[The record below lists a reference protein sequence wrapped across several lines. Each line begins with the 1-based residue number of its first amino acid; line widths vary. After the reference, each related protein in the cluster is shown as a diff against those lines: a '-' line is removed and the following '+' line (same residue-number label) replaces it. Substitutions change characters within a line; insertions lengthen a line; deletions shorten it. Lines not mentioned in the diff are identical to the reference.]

1 MSELD
6 ELLKTKSSTLAT
18 QRYRLHIF
26 QACLQSAAQRA
37 NTAVQYPDNAEFLEA
52 RSDVVSTL
60 EALRSQPLV
69 LEPQANSKLEFFI
82 ETEEFLY
89 VVNEIGEVSETSP
102 CPDTTTA
109 EGSGLKLVRPGQ
121 EASFTIT
128 AHDTQ
133 GELCGMGGDVFV
145 VELINEF
152 GEEVEVN
159 LTDNGNGTFLS
170 NLHCPQQCSW

>member
-6 ELLKTKSSTLAT
+6 ELHKTKSSTLAT

-37 NTAVQYPDNAEFLEA
+37 NTAVQYPDNAELLEA

-109 EGSGLKLVRPGQ
+109 EGSGLKLFDRDRRRPSPLLRTTPK
-121 EASFTIT
+121 ESCVAW
-128 AHDTQ
+128 
-133 GELCGMGGDVFV
+133 V
-145 VELINEF
+145 VTCLWWS
-152 GEEVEVN
+152 
-159 LTDNGNGTFLS
+159 L
-170 NLHCPQQCSW
+170 